1 MIVVLSPAKTFTLDA
16 AARGA
21 ASGSPRFAAAA
32 DALAAQLAKLPPSKL
47 ASLLGISAPLAA
59 LNAQRYISWGP
70 KTQRVA
76 AGLGMDGPAYISLG
90 LRKSSDAQKASA
102 AARVRILSGL
112 YGVLTP
118 FDAIEPYRLE
128 MGTKLAGLP
137 GAPAPTL
144 YAHWGAQLAAALEE
158 DAGGVIV
165 NAASQEYWAAV
176 AGKFKPSTRII
187 ECKFPGPAVYAKAAR
202 GAIAR
207 FIADRELDT
216 PDALR
221 EFTGL
226 EGEWAFDEGASA
238 GDTYVFKRV
247 AGGGG
252 VGRKGRVKSETKK
265 AAPKAKK
272 VRKM

>member
-1 MIVVLSPAKTFTLDA
+1 MIVVLSPAKTFTVDQA
-16 AARGA
+16 ACSA
-21 ASGSPRFAAAA
+21 ASCTPRFAAAA
-32 DALAAQLAKLPPSKL
+32 DALAAKLAKLTPSKL
-47 ASLLGISAPLAA
+47 AALLSISAPLAA
-59 LNAQRYISWGP
+59 LNAHRYSNWGHTP
-70 KTQRVA
+70 CVA
-76 AGLGMDGPAYISLG
+76 AGLGMDGPAYRNLQ
-90 LRKSSDAQKASA
+90 LRSATDTQKASA

-118 FDAIEPYRLE
+118 LDAIQPYRLE
-128 MGTKLAGLP
+128 MGTKLEGLP

-144 YAHWGAQLAAALEE
+144 YAHWGTQLAAALEE

-207 FIADRELDT
+207 FIVDRELDT

-221 EFTGL
+221 EFTGP
-226 EGEWAFDEGASA
+226 EDEWVFDEGASS

-247 AGGGG
+247 KEGGI
-252 VGRKGRVKSETKK
+252 VGRKGRAKAETKK
-265 AAPKAKK
+265 AVPKAKK
-272 VRKM
+272 VHKM